1 MPKTEHSSPLL
12 DPSPNPT
19 AGVGVLE
26 PDCDHRLYNYD
37 IAPSKKEGR
46 TWSSYNIF
54 ALWAND
60 VHSLG
65 NYTFAIGMF
74 ALGLGAWQILV
85 TMGFGSIFLLVLLTI
100 SGFVGYKVGVPFPV
114 MSRVSFGVRGA
125 HIPALFRGG
134 VAIAWFG
141 IQTYLA
147 SLVCNILVLAVFP
160 GARSLTDH
168 KLLGLDYLGWIC
180 FAVLWV
186 IQVFIAC
193 YGIEMVRKFE
203 AYSGPIILVTFLAM
217 AIAVVVQ
224 AKGHITWEPKATL
237 NGKAWEL
244 HGWAMWHEI
253 LAGAS
258 GWVAIYGTFVL
269 NFCDFTRGAKS
280 KRSIVLGNVAGIPVN
295 TIFFGCVV
303 LLLAGGRFTVD
314 GKVIAGPEDV
324 VQTFATPFL
333 VLAGLALVVLT
344 VGVNLM
350 ANFVAPAYALTNIA
364 PKKLDFRKSAIIS
377 GVIGFVILPWNLYNS
392 PTVINYFLGGLGAVL
407 GPLFGIVM
415 ADYWVLRK
423 QQVNVPDL
431 YTFDPDGDY
440 HYSNGVNKRA
450 VAALVPSA
458 LISIA
463 FAFSGQI
470 HALSALSSF
479 GPFSWFIAAGIAF
492 VLYLIVADRS
502 RTFRDVDGEA
512 IAVQA
517 HH

>member
-1 MPKTEHSSPLL
+1 MSNTERLDQPLEHSLQDVVTTDALAP
-12 DPSPNPT
+12 
-19 AGVGVLE
+19 V
-26 PDCDHRLYNYD
+26 CDERLYNYD

-65 NYTFAIGMF
+65 NYTFAIGLF
-74 ALGLGAWQILV
+74 ALGLGAWQILLA
-85 TMGFGSIFLLVLLTI
+85 MGFGSIFLLILLTI
-100 SGFVGYKVGVPFPV
+100 SGFVGYRVGVPFPV
-114 MSRVSFGVRGA
+114 MSRISFGIRGA

-147 SLVCNILVLAVFP
+147 SLVCNILVLAMFS
-160 GARSLTDH
+160 GAKALTDH
-168 KLLGLDYLGWIC
+168 KLLGLNYLGWIC
-180 FAVLWV
+180 FAALWV
-186 IQVFIAC
+186 IQVIIAC

-203 AYSGPIILVTFLAM
+203 AYSGPIILITFLVM
-217 AIAVVVQ
+217 AAAVIVQ

-237 NGKAWEL
+237 NGKPWAL
-244 HGWAMWHEI
+244 HGWDMWHEV

-280 KRSIVLGNVAGIPVN
+280 KRAIVLGNVAGIPVN
-295 TIFFGCVV
+295 MLFFGCIV
-303 LLLAGGRFTVD
+303 LLLAGGRFSVN
-314 GKVIAGPEDV
+314 GRVIAGPEDV

-333 VLAGLALVVLT
+333 VLACLALVVLT
-344 VGVNLM
+344 IGVNLM

-364 PKKLDFRKSAIIS
+364 PKTLDFRKSAIIS

-423 QQVNVPDL
+423 QRVNVPDL
-431 YTFDPDGDY
+431 YTFDPNGDY
-440 HYSNGVNKRA
+440 YYSKGVNKRA
-450 VAALVPSA
+450 VIALVPSA

-470 HALSALSSF
+470 DSLSALSTY
-479 GPFSWFIAAGIAF
+479 GPFSWFIAAGLAF
-492 VLYLIVADRS
+492 ALYLVVADRS
-502 RTFRDVDGEA
+502 RTFRAVDGEA

>member
-1 MPKTEHSSPLL
+1 MSNTECTSQPVENEPHG
-12 DPSPNPT
+12 
-19 AGVGVLE
+19 AVGVDVL
-26 PDCDHRLYNYD
+26 PVAYDHRLYNYD

-65 NYTFAIGMF
+65 NYTFAIAMF
-74 ALGLGAWQILV
+74 ALGLGAWQILLA
-85 TMGFGSIFLLVLLTI
+85 MGFGSLFLLVLLTI

-114 MSRVSFGVRGA
+114 MSRISFGVRGA

-147 SLVCNILVLAVFP
+147 SLVCNILVLSLFP
-160 GARSLTDH
+160 GASGMTQH

-186 IQVFIAC
+186 IQVIIAC

-224 AKGHITWEPKATL
+224 VHGHITWQPKATL
-237 NGKAWEL
+237 GGKPWAL
-244 HGWAMWHEI
+244 HGWDMWHEI

-280 KRSIVLGNVAGIPVN
+280 KRSIVLGNIAGIPVN
-295 TIFFGCVV
+295 TIFFGCIVV
-303 LLLAGGRFTVD
+303 LLAGGRFTVD
-314 GKVIAGPEDV
+314 GTVIAGPEDV
-324 VQTFATPFL
+324 VHTFSTPFL
-333 VLAGLALVVLT
+333 VLACLSLVILT

-392 PTVINYFLGGLGAVL
+392 PAVINYFLGGLGAVL

-423 QQVNVPDL
+423 QRVNVPDL
-431 YTFDPDGDY
+431 YTFDKNGDY
-440 HYSNGVNKRA
+440 HYSNGINKRA
-450 VAALVPSA
+450 VIALVPSA

-470 HALSALSSF
+470 HSLSALSGY

-492 VLYLIVADRS
+492 VLYLVVADRS

>member
-1 MPKTEHSSPLL
+1 MSNTERLDQPLEHSLQDVALTDVVAP
-12 DPSPNPT
+12 
-19 AGVGVLE
+19 E
-26 PDCDHRLYNYD
+26 CDQRLYNFD
-37 IAPSKKEGR
+37 IAPSRKQGR

-54 ALWAND
+54 TLWAND

-65 NYTFAIGMF
+65 NYTFAIGLF
-74 ALGLGAWQILV
+74 ALGLGAWQILLA
-85 TMGFGSIFLLVLLTI
+85 MGFGSLFLLVLLTI

-114 MSRVSFGVRGA
+114 MSRISFGVRGA

-147 SLVCNILVLAVFP
+147 SLVCNILVLALFP
-160 GARSLTDH
+160 GAKVLTEH
-168 KLLGLDYLGWIC
+168 KILGLNHLGWIC
-180 FAVLWV
+180 FAALWL
-186 IQVFIAC
+186 IQVIIAC

-203 AYSGPIILVTFLAM
+203 AYSGPIILVTFLIM
-217 AIAVVVQ
+217 AVAVIIQ
-224 AKGHITWEPKATL
+224 AKGHITWEPQATRA
-237 NGKAWEL
+237 GKPWAL
-244 HGWAMWHEI
+244 HGWDMWHEI

-280 KRSIVLGNVAGIPVN
+280 KRSVVVGNVAGIPVN
-295 TIFFGCVV
+295 MLFFGCIV
-303 LLLAGGRFTVD
+303 LLLAGGRFSVD
-314 GKVIAGPEDV
+314 GHVIAGPEDV

-333 VLAGLALVVLT
+333 VLACLALVVLT
-344 VGVNLM
+344 IGVNLM
-350 ANFVAPAYALTNIA
+350 ANFVAPAYALTNLS
-364 PKKLDFRKSAIIS
+364 PKKLNFRRAAIIS

-392 PTVINYFLGGLGAVL
+392 PAVINYFLGGLGAVL

-423 QQVNVPDL
+423 QKVNVPDL
-431 YTFDPDGDY
+431 YTFDPNGDY
-440 HYSNGVNKRA
+440 YYTKGVNKRA
-450 VAALVPSA
+450 VIALVPSA

-470 HALSALSSF
+470 HELHALSTF

-502 RTFRDVDGEA
+502 RTFREVDGEA

>member
-1 MPKTEHSSPLL
+1 MSNTERIDQPVEFGQH
-12 DPSPNPT
+12 DT
-19 AGVGVLE
+19 VDTDVIAT
-26 PDCDHRLYNYD
+26 DCDHRLYNYD
-37 IAPSKKEGR
+37 IAPSKKVGR

-65 NYTFAIGMF
+65 NYTFAIGLF
-74 ALGLGAWQILV
+74 ALGLGAWQILLA
-85 TMGFGSIFLLVLLTI
+85 MGFGSVFLLVLLTI

-114 MSRVSFGVRGA
+114 MSRISFGVRGA

-147 SLVCNILVLAVFP
+147 SLVCNILVLALFP
-160 GARSLTDH
+160 SAQSLTEH
-168 KLLGLDYLGWIC
+168 QLLGLNYLGWIC

-186 IQVFIAC
+186 LQVIIAC

-203 AYSGPIILVTFLAM
+203 AYSGPIILITFLGM
-217 AIAVVVQ
+217 AVAVIVQ
-224 AKGHITWEPKATL
+224 AKGHITWEPEPL
-237 NGKAWEL
+237 LHGKPWAL
-244 HGWAMWHEI
+244 HGWDMWHEI

-280 KRSIVLGNVAGIPVN
+280 KRSIVLGNIAGIPAN
-295 TIFFGCVV
+295 MLFFGGIVV
-303 LLLAGGRFTVD
+303 LLAGGRFTID
-314 GKVIAGPEDV
+314 GSVIAGPEDV
-324 VQTFATPFL
+324 VHTFSTPFL
-333 VLAGLALVVLT
+333 VLACLALVILT

-392 PTVINYFLGGLGAVL
+392 PTVITYFLGGLGAVL

-423 QQVNVPDL
+423 QRVNVPDL
-431 YTFDPDGDY
+431 YTFAPSGDY
-440 HYSNGVNKRA
+440 HYSNGVNQRA
-450 VAALVPSA
+450 VIALVPSA

-470 HALSALSSF
+470 HALNALSAW

-492 VLYLIVADRS
+492 VLYLVVADRS
-502 RTFRDVDGEA
+502 RTFREVDGEA

>member
-1 MPKTEHSSPLL
+1 MSNTEYASQAHD
-12 DPSPNPT
+12 DPHGAAVT
-19 AGVGVLE
+19 DVL
-26 PDCDHRLYNYD
+26 PQAYDHRLYNYD

-46 TWSSYNIF
+46 TWSAYNIF

-74 ALGLGAWQILV
+74 ALGLGAWQILLA
-85 TMGFGSIFLLVLLTI
+85 MGFGSVFLLVLLTI
-100 SGFVGYKVGVPFPV
+100 SGFVGYKLGVPFPV
-114 MSRVSFGVRGA
+114 MSRISFGVRGA

-147 SLVCNILVLAVFP
+147 SLVCNILVLALFP
-160 GARSLTDH
+160 GAKGMTQHS
-168 KLLGLDYLGWIC
+168 LLGLDYLGWIC

-217 AIAVVVQ
+217 SIAVVVQ
-224 AKGHITWEPKATL
+224 VHGHITWEPKATL
-237 NGKAWEL
+237 GGKPWAL
-244 HGWAMWHEI
+244 HGWDMWHEI

-280 KRSIVLGNVAGIPVN
+280 KRSIVLGNIAGIPVN
-295 TIFFGCVV
+295 TIFFGCIVV
-303 LLLAGGRFTVD
+303 LLAGGRFTV
-314 GKVIAGPEDV
+314 GGQGIAGPEDV
-324 VQTFATPFL
+324 VHTFATPFL
-333 VLAGLALVVLT
+333 VLACLALVILT

-392 PTVINYFLGGLGAVL
+392 PAVINYFLGGLGAVL

-431 YTFDPDGDY
+431 YTLNPDGDY
-440 HYSNGVNKRA
+440 HYSNGVNRRA
-450 VAALVPSA
+450 VIALVPSA

-470 HALSALSSF
+470 HALRSLSSYA
-479 GPFSWFIAAGIAF
+479 PFSWFIAAGIGF
-492 VLYLIVADRS
+492 VLYLVVADRTRS
-502 RTFRDVDGEA
+502 FRDVAGEA